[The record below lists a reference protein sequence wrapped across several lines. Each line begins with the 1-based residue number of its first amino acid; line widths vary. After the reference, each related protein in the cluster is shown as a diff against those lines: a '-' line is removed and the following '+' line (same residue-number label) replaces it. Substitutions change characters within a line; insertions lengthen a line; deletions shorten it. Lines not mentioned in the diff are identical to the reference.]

1 MKKKKSRIKR
11 ISGRAN
17 KTDSASNYIHS
28 HLSIVGT
35 SHISKDSVTSIRLRV
50 SAFIPDMIAVE
61 LDRKRFNSLMEY
73 YSKSDEKRKKDERI
87 RISDIKKV
95 GLKGFLFTLIGGF
108 VQRKLGEKIGTEP
121 GIDMKAA
128 IDEAN
133 RLGIPIILI
142 DRDIEETLR
151 EFSKHLS
158 LRERMRFVYDL
169 IAGAV
174 FRRQIVEFD
183 ISSIPDEKLV
193 SEMVSKVRERYPNV
207 YKVLVEDRNRIMAEN
222 LAKLMKNNPGRRM
235 LAVMGAGHE
244 QEILNLVL
252 KSKEEIFSEYKKSMD
267 SKKQGESSYTYSF
280 SI

>member
-1 MKKKKSRIKR
+1 
-11 ISGRAN
+11 
-17 KTDSASNYIHS
+17 
-28 HLSIVGT
+28 
-35 SHISKDSVTSIRLRV
+35 
-50 SAFIPDMIAVE
+50 
-61 LDRKRFNSLMEY
+61 
-73 YSKSDEKRKKDERI
+73 
-87 RISDIKKV
+87 
-95 GLKGFLFTLIGGF
+95 
-108 VQRKLGEKIGTEP
+108 
-121 GIDMKAA
+121 
-128 IDEAN
+128 
-133 RLGIPIILI
+133 
-142 DRDIEETLR
+142 
-151 EFSKHLS
+151 
-158 LRERMRFVYDL
+158 MRFVYDL